1 MKQKSILFQDA
12 IKLFITDSKSG
23 KRRKANGNPLKPS
36 VIAQYKQVQN
46 NLRSFESH
54 VGRAFTI
61 NFLYGTSTQRWEKER
76 RYWKHFL
83 DAFLQFGRNHMHW
96 SDQYI
101 SGMLKVIKAVFNF
114 LAQTKGLPVGNFHK
128 SFRVQAW
135 QAPPQVIMPNRLQ
148 WLINNHAFHKN
159 LKPCQQKVLDT
170 IIIGCTLGLRYK
182 DLMALKPANIEKTNA
197 STYLRTNTSKTG
209 TPVRIP
215 LPAYAVAIIEK
226 YKTRRAKYLL
236 PQLSNNQ
243 FNQQIKQIGKLAG
256 WNEEIPK
263 YRSIKGRQTEIK
275 NKAGKTWQFYDHLS
289 AHTMRRTAITT
300 LLLLGV
306 DEAVVRTI
314 SGHAPGSKEFYRYVA
329 FVQGYLDKQVINAHK
344 LLLENPNC
352 FLE

>member
-1 MKQKSILFQDA
+1 
-12 IKLFITDSKSG
+12 
-23 KRRKANGNPLKPS
+23 
-36 VIAQYKQVQN
+36 
-46 NLRSFESH
+46 
-54 VGRAFTI
+54 
-61 NFLYGTSTQRWEKER
+61 
-76 RYWKHFL
+76 
-83 DAFLQFGRNHMHW
+83 
-96 SDQYI
+96 
-101 SGMLKVIKAVFNF
+101 
-114 LAQTKGLPVGNFHK
+114 
-128 SFRVQAW
+128 
-135 QAPPQVIMPNRLQ
+135 MPNRLQ
-148 WLINNHAFHKN
+148 WLINNADYNKN
-159 LKPCQQKVLDT
+159 LKPCQLKVLDT

-182 DLMALKPANIEKTNA
+182 DLMALKPANIEKTN
-197 STYLRTNTSKTG
+197 SCTYLRTNTSKTG

-226 YKTRRAKYLL
+226 YKTRRNKFLL

-243 FNQQIKQIGKLAG
+243 FNQQIKRIGKLAG
-256 WNEEIPK
+256 WVEEVPK

-275 NKAGKTWQFYDHLS
+275 NKSGKTWRFFEHLS

-314 SGHAPGSKEFYRYVA
+314 SGHAAGSKEFYRYVA

>member
-1 MKQKSILFQDA
+1 MKQKTILLQEA
-12 IKLFITDSKSG
+12 ISLFIAETVSG
-23 KRRKANGNPLKPS
+23 KRRKSNGSPIQPS
-36 VIAQYKQVQN
+36 VIAQYKQVQK
-46 NLRSFESH
+46 NLTSFETYM
-54 VGRAFTI
+54 GRTFEI
-61 NFLYGTSTQRWEKER
+61 SLLHGNSTLRWEQQR

-83 DAFLQFGRNHMHW
+83 DSFLPFGRNKMHW
-96 SDQYI
+96 GDPYI
-101 SGMLKVIKAVFNF
+101 AGMLKVIKAVFNF

-135 QAPPQVIMPNRLQ
+135 QAPPQVIMPGRLQ
-148 WLINNHAFHKN
+148 WLIHNPDFCKK

-182 DLMALKPANIEKTNA
+182 DLLALKPANIEKTHA
-197 STYLRTNTSKTG
+197 CTYLHTHTSKTG

-215 LPAYAVAIIEK
+215 LPAYAVGILEK
-226 YKTRRAKYLL
+226 YISRRNKFLL

-243 FNQQIKQIGKLAG
+243 FNQQIKRIGKLAG
-256 WNEEIPK
+256 WDEEVPK

-275 NKAGKTWQFYDHLS
+275 NPSGKTWRFYEHLS

-344 LLLENPNC
+344 LLVENPNC
-352 FLE
+352 YME